1 MVEQVSRELK
11 NRLATGRFL
20 VWRASV
26 AGAPVLSSTE
36 AGIGPRLTGAER
48 PALGYGAHVPNHLN
62 PMLKRFDGHLGETRA
77 Q

>member
-1 MVEQVSRELK
+1 VVEQVRKELK
-11 NRLATGRFL
+11 NRPATGRFL

-26 AGAPVLSSTE
+26 PGAPVLHEHRSRHRP
-36 AGIGPRLTGAER
+36 AADRAER

-62 PMLKRFDGHLGETRA
+62 PMLKRFDGHLGELA